1 MRAGRRHMMKN
12 PSAEADQF
20 QRRAAIGFIG
30 IAVAVT
36 GLCFGY
42 FRLQVLQHDE
52 YQTRSEANRIKP
64 RPVVPARGLIFD
76 RNGKLLADNV
86 PAFRL
91 EVVPEQTGDLKATLK
106 ELGEVVNLSPEELQ
120 QFESTRKAI
129 RSFRPVVLKLRLS
142 EEERA
147 RLAVNRHRFPG
158 VDVVPYLTRRYPYGD
173 LFAHV
178 VGYVGRLDVDDLA
191 ALGDSKYSALTHVG
205 KSGLERKYEDRLRG
219 EIGYENVEQNVEGRV
234 LRVVNNVP
242 SLPGADLQLS
252 IDADLQLAAV
262 KAFGDRDGAAIAV
275 DPRTGEVL
283 AMVSLPQ
290 FNPNL
295 FVNGIS
301 HTDYN
306 ALTNNLSR
314 PLFDRNLHGGTPPG
328 STLKPFAGLA
338 GLESG
343 LRKPE
348 DKILSTGVFHIRG
361 IGRGFGDAHA
371 GGHGWVNLKESIAQS
386 VNTYYY
392 QLALDMGIARF
403 DDYMSRYGFGR
414 PTGIDLIGE
423 SSGILPSPEFKR
435 TRFRQEWYLG
445 DTVNAGIGQGMWKT
459 TLLQLVQGTAS
470 LADGGTRHPLH
481 LLRASRQGFNAPWLR
496 APQPQGDT
504 ISTSRENLAA
514 VKEGMVAVVHGP
526 TGTAR
531 AIGINAPYLIAGK
544 TGTAQ
549 VVSNKNNL
557 RRDPHSLPLNLRHQ
571 ALFIAYAPA
580 DDPRIAVA
588 VVVEHGGFGSSSAAP
603 IARAIMDYW
612 LLPKNNNAP
621 VPHARPLPA
630 GAVAPPPAL
639 ADVALPP
646 ESERVPPARD
656 REKVPPARVP
666 NPEKVAPTPVPNP
679 EKVAPT
685 PVPDP
690 EKVPP
695 TRVPDPVP

>member
-1 MRAGRRHMMKN
+1 MRIGRRHLMKN
-12 PSAEADQF
+12 PHAEADQF
-20 QRRAAIGFIG
+20 HRRAAIGFIG
-30 IAVAVT
+30 IALALA
-36 GLCFGY
+36 GLSVGY
-42 FRLQVLQHDE
+42 FRLQVLQHEE
-52 YQTRSEANRIKP
+52 YRTRSEANRIKP

-76 RNGKLLADNV
+76 RKGKLLADNV

-91 EVVPEQTGDLKATLK
+91 EVVPEETGDLKATLASLN
-106 ELGEVVNLSPEELQ
+106 ELVGLSEEELQ

-178 VGYVGRLDVDDLA
+178 VGYVGRLDVDDLE

-234 LRVVNNVP
+234 LRVVDNVP

-262 KAFGDRDGAAIAV
+262 QAFGDKDGAAIAV

-301 HTDYN
+301 HADYN

-328 STLKPFAGLA
+328 STLKPFVGLA
-338 GLESG
+338 GLETG

-348 DKILSTGVFHIRG
+348 DRILSTGVFRIHG

-371 GGHGWVNLKESIAQS
+371 GGHGWVDLKESIAQS

-392 QLALDMGIARF
+392 QLALDLRIARF
-403 DDYMSRYGFGR
+403 DEYMSRYGFGR

-423 SSGILPSPEFKR
+423 SPGILPSPEFKSK
-435 TRFRQEWYLG
+435 RFQQSWYLG

-459 TLLQLVQGTAS
+459 TLLQLVQGTAA
-470 LADGGTRHPLH
+470 LAADGVRHPLH
-481 LLRASRQGFNAPWLR
+481 LVRSSRQGFAAPWLR
-496 APQPQGDT
+496 MPQPPGDS
-504 ISTSRENLAA
+504 ISTNRNNLAVVREA
-514 VKEGMVAVVHGP
+514 MIAVVHGP

-531 AIGINAPYLIAGK
+531 AIGINSPYLIAGK

-557 RRDPHSLPLNLRHQ
+557 RLDPHNLPMNLRHQ

-603 IARAIMDYW
+603 IARAIMDAW
-612 LLPKNNNAP
+612 LLSKSAA
-621 VPHARPLPA
+621 VPM
-630 GAVAPPPAL
+630 
-639 ADVALPP
+639 
-646 ESERVPPARD
+646 
-656 REKVPPARVP
+656 
-666 NPEKVAPTPVPNP
+666 
-679 EKVAPT
+679 
-685 PVPDP
+685 P
-690 EKVPP
+690 EKVP
-695 TRVPDPVP
+695 

>member
-1 MRAGRRHMMKN
+1 
-12 PSAEADQF
+12 
-20 QRRAAIGFIG
+20 
-30 IAVAVT
+30 
-36 GLCFGY
+36 
-42 FRLQVLQHDE
+42 
-52 YQTRSEANRIKP
+52 
-64 RPVVPARGLIFD
+64 
-76 RNGKLLADNV
+76 
-86 PAFRL
+86 
-91 EVVPEQTGDLKATLK
+91 
-106 ELGEVVNLSPEELQ
+106 
-120 QFESTRKAI
+120 
-129 RSFRPVVLKLRLS
+129 
-142 EEERA
+142 
-147 RLAVNRHRFPG
+147 
-158 VDVVPYLTRRYPYGD
+158 
-173 LFAHV
+173 
-178 VGYVGRLDVDDLA
+178 
-191 ALGDSKYSALTHVG
+191 
-205 KSGLERKYEDRLRG
+205 
-219 EIGYENVEQNVEGRV
+219 
-234 LRVVNNVP
+234 
-242 SLPGADLQLS
+242 
-252 IDADLQLAAV
+252 
-262 KAFGDRDGAAIAV
+262 
-275 DPRTGEVL
+275 
-283 AMVSLPQ
+283 
-290 FNPNL
+290 
-295 FVNGIS
+295 
-301 HTDYN
+301 
-306 ALTNNLSR
+306 
-314 PLFDRNLHGGTPPG
+314 
-328 STLKPFAGLA
+328 
-338 GLESG
+338 
-343 LRKPE
+343 
-348 DKILSTGVFHIRG
+348 
-361 IGRGFGDAHA
+361 
-371 GGHGWVNLKESIAQS
+371 
-386 VNTYYY
+386 
-392 QLALDMGIARF
+392 
-403 DDYMSRYGFGR
+403 
-414 PTGIDLIGE
+414 
-423 SSGILPSPEFKR
+423 
-435 TRFRQEWYLG
+435 
-445 DTVNAGIGQGMWKT
+445 
-459 TLLQLVQGTAS
+459 
-470 LADGGTRHPLH
+470 
-481 LLRASRQGFNAPWLR
+481 LRASRQGFNAPWLR